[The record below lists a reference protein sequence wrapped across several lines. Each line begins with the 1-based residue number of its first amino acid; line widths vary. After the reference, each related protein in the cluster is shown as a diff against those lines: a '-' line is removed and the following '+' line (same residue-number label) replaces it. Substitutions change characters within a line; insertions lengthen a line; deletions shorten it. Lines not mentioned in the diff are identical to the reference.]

1 MNTKDIVKIISDRLI
16 SSRGLRFEIFFS
28 HKKIV
33 SFSIPTL
40 FSAVEELGDD
50 LRFLGRIRTPSLLV
64 KEIIISGL

>member
-1 MNTKDIVKIISDRLI
+1 MNTKDIVKIMSYRLRRA
-16 SSRGLRFEIFFS
+16 RGLGFEIFFP

-50 LRFLGRIRTPSLLV
+50 LRFLGRIGAPSLLV

>member
-1 MNTKDIVKIISDRLI
+1 MDTKDIIKIISDRL
-16 SSRGLRFEIFFS
+16 SRARGMRFEIFFS

-33 SFSIPTL
+33 SFSTNTL

-50 LRFLGRIRTPSLLV
+50 LRFLGRIGTPSLLV